1 MPFADI
7 GAPLCVSSNCLALS
21 TGHMMT
27 RLAHA
32 RHIHLPTLTSARFA
46 VDTRL
51 MLAASI
57 RLPAHT
63 SILTLVPV
71 HEATSSTQSFLL
83 ASCQPASPLSP
94 DPFWLPLF
102 ACQLADAFSR
112 SACCSA
118 ESAARRARC
127 AARFA
132 ASRASLCS
140 GVSRASA
147 ARRQRVRCSRFRRR
161 TCTFLK
167 GGWAWSTLHLFI
179 YCPGPRGPPSMTGML
194 RVHVWLGYCIVN

>member
-63 SILTLVPV
+63 SILTLLV
-71 HEATSSTQSFLL
+71 HPCARSNVVDPELSAGFMSACLTTLARPLL
-83 ASCQPASPLSP
+83 AAAIHLPA
-94 DPFWLPLF
+94 
-102 ACQLADAFSR
+102 C
-112 SACCSA
+112 
-118 ESAARRARC
+118 RC
-127 AARFA
+127 
-132 ASRASLCS
+132 
-140 GVSRASA
+140 
-147 ARRQRVRCSRFRRR
+147 
-161 TCTFLK
+161 FL
-167 GGWAWSTLHLFI
+167 TLRL
-179 YCPGPRGPPSMTGML
+179 L
-194 RVHVWLGYCIVN
+194 